1 MIKWKTDMDAAT
13 KIYLERKVMRETASN
28 LTRISKYMS
37 LILRHK
43 PEVIGIKL
51 DAHGWEDVD
60 SLLAGI
66 GRKYPIDQDI
76 LEEIV
81 RSDGKQRYSFNE
93 DRTMIRA
100 NQGHSIQVDVE
111 LHATEPPET
120 LYHGTAER
128 FAVSIE
134 AKGLLPQSRLY
145 VHLSPDT
152 ETAEKVGR
160 RHGKP
165 VIYLVS
171 AGQMRREGYIFYL
184 SANGVWLTKTVPAQY
199 LKRSER

>member
-1 MIKWKTDMDAAT
+1 MK
-13 KIYLERKVMRETASN
+13 ETIPD

-51 DAHGWEDVD
+51 DANGWADVEA
-60 SLLAGI
+60 LLTGI
-66 GRKYPIDQDI
+66 SRKYPIDRDV
-76 LEEIV
+76 LEDIV

-111 LHATEPPET
+111 LSEAEPPEM
-120 LYHGTAER
+120 LYHGTAQR
-128 FAVSIE
+128 FAASIE
-134 AKGLLPQSRLY
+134 SQGLLPRSRLY
-145 VHLSPDT
+145 VHLSSDM

-171 AGQMRREGYIFYL
+171 AGQMRRDGYSFYL
-184 SANGVWLTKTVPAQY
+184 SANGVWLTKAVPSQY
-199 LKRSER
+199 LKQAERRPAGQLSASAAQL